1 LKTSIIRVVTPLGT
15 TGADTH
21 DTGDKVSVGAVDGES
36 AEDVN
41 NVCVGTFI
49 AVAPEVLTGV
59 IDNSTFVV
67 LLHATTNI
75 NPKTRRM

>member
-21 DTGDKVSVGAVDGES
+21 DTGDKVSVGTVDGES

-41 NVCVGTFI
+41 NVCVGTFF
-49 AVAPEVLTGV
+49 AVATEALVGV
-59 IDNSTFVV
+59 SDNSTFGV
-67 LLHATTNI
+67 LLHATNNI
-75 NPKTRRM
+75 ISKARRI